1 VKLVIFDLDN
11 TLVNF
16 GAMRQAAY
24 AEMAVV
30 LAEEGIDAEVYLRAC
45 GELDRALFQQFEQGR
60 MTRQE
65 YRLRRFA
72 DPFVHIG
79 LAARDGLVTR
89 LNTVFM
95 DCVNDRPMLYGDVLP
110 VLQALRHRGLRTAIL
125 TNGPSDG
132 QRRKLKATGLAERVD
147 HVAIGEEIGA
157 SKPLPQA
164 YLRVVEAFSLNPDE
178 ALMVGDSPELDHD
191 GALAAGLRALLL
203 DRDGLQVGAGRPI
216 IRTLAD
222 LLSLPLAGEGS
233 STFRTGP

>member
-1 VKLVIFDLDN
+1 MKLVIFDLDN

-16 GAMRQAAY
+16 GATRQAAY

-30 LAEEGIDAEVYLRAC
+30 LAGEGIDAEVYLRAC
-45 GELDRALFQQFEQGR
+45 GELDRALFQQFEQGLL
-60 MTRQE
+60 TRQE

-72 DPFVHIG
+72 DPFVQIG
-79 LAARDGLVTR
+79 LAASDELVTR

-95 DCVNDRPMLYGDVLP
+95 DCVNDRPMLYDDVLP
-110 VLQALRHRGLRTAIL
+110 VLQALHERGVLTAIL

-132 QRRKLKATGLAERVD
+132 QRRKLKATGLAGRVD

-164 YLRVVEAFSLNPDE
+164 YLRVVEAFALRPDE
-178 ALMVGDSPELDHD
+178 ALMVGDSPELDYD

-203 DRDGLQVGAGRPI
+203 DRDDVHQGADRATV
-216 IRTLAD
+216 RTLAD
-222 LLSLPLAGEGS
+222 LLPLPPA
-233 STFRTGP
+233 TCRTSP